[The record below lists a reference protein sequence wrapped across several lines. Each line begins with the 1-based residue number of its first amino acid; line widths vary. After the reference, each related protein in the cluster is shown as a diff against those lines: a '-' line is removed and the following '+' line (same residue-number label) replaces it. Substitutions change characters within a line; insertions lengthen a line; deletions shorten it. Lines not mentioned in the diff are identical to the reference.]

1 MGPLPPRRGGG
12 ACPSAGRSTG
22 SPLTSPRRGAP
33 SDQLLFQTPEPPDE
47 LESIS
52 GRSFVKA
59 LRAITRS
66 QPDSRAATA
75 RSFWTWERKP
85 MTGTALRVSSDL
97 SCFSSVKGSKR
108 AELRSR
114 TRRSGGVAWASSKSF
129 FGLRGKRA
137 STPSW
142 VAVSEILL
150 RNIRSSTAATTLCA
164 TLGTPPVLVGV
175 SDTFYSLTV
184 GYPNSMFEARFKRVF
199 EMGKGLR
206 RTKTALSHF
215 APFLRPR
222 KRGLFLGLVLLLLE
236 TGTSLAQPWPLALI
250 LDYVIGAEPGTST
263 LPVSVSGQVLL
274 IGIVVLL
281 VVISTASRAVTAFR
295 RYLLSKLGQET
306 VFDMRDALYR
316 KVHDLGL
323 DYHGARRTGD
333 TITRVTSDVKEV
345 RSLLVDSVVEVGS
358 SFLILIG
365 MLAVMLWMSPSLTA
379 LALVTVPFLFLAVR
393 RYRQALIE
401 RMRVV
406 RAKEGAIA
414 SVIQEAV
421 TGIRAVKIFAR
432 ERDEVDRFRKESR
445 DSLSASVDS
454 SLIEAKFS
462 ILLGLVGG
470 VGTALVVYFGTRQ
483 VLAGTL
489 SIGGLTVFV
498 SYLGLFLSPLWAL
511 SRQVNQIGKSLVS
524 GERIIE
530 LLTAEPAVKD
540 FPDARP
546 APPFVGRVTF
556 ENVHFAYGEEAGEVL
571 CGVSFAVGRG
581 GQVAPVGVRGA
592 GKTTVTIL
600 LARLYDPQEGR
611 VLVDWEDVKGYT
623 LKSLRDAI
631 TFVPQEPMLFR
642 ASVAENIAYGKP
654 GASIEEIEEAARLA

>member
-1 MGPLPPRRGGG
+1 
-12 ACPSAGRSTG
+12 
-22 SPLTSPRRGAP
+22 
-33 SDQLLFQTPEPPDE
+33 
-47 LESIS
+47 
-52 GRSFVKA
+52 
-59 LRAITRS
+59 
-66 QPDSRAATA
+66 
-75 RSFWTWERKP
+75 
-85 MTGTALRVSSDL
+85 
-97 SCFSSVKGSKR
+97 
-108 AELRSR
+108 
-114 TRRSGGVAWASSKSF
+114 
-129 FGLRGKRA
+129 
-137 STPSW
+137 
-142 VAVSEILL
+142 
-150 RNIRSSTAATTLCA
+150 
-164 TLGTPPVLVGV
+164 LVFPA
-175 SDTFYSLTV
+175 TFYSFAV
-184 GYPNSMFEARFKRVF
+184 RYPNFVLRKLLFRKRFS
-199 EMGKGLR
+199 EMGEGLR

-222 KRGLFLGLVLLLLE
+222 KRGLFLALVLLLLE

-432 ERDEVDRFRKESR
+432 ENDEIDRFRKESR

-462 ILLGLVGG
+462 VLLGIVGG

-489 SIGGLTVFV
+489 SVGGLTVFV

-524 GERIIE
+524 GERIID
-530 LLTAEPAVKD
+530 LLTAEPTVKD
-540 FPDARP
+540 SPDAGP
-546 APPFVGRVTF
+546 APVLEGRVAF
-556 ENVHFAYGEEAGEVL
+556 EDVHFSYDDEAGEVL
-571 CGVSFAVGRG
+571 RGMDFEAEAGSRVALVGVS
-581 GQVAPVGVRGA
+581 GA
-592 GKTTVTIL
+592 GKTTVTSL
-600 LARLYDPQEGR
+600 LARLYDPQGGR
-611 VLVDWEDVKGYT
+611 VLVDGEEVKRYT
-623 LKSLRDAI
+623 VKSLRDSI

-642 ASVAENIAYGKP
+642 ATVAENIAYGKP
-654 GASIEEIEEAARLA
+654 GASMEEIEDAARLAGADDFIREMPDGYETLLSERGESLSGGQRQRVSIARAMLRNTPILILDEPQAGLDAEAAEAVEENWRILTADRTTFVIAHELRLVKDVDKILVLEEGRVAEEGAHDELVSSGGLYARLYALQEGGRDPVL

>member
-1 MGPLPPRRGGG
+1 MFKK
-12 ACPSAGRSTG
+12 
-22 SPLTSPRRGAP
+22 
-33 SDQLLFQTPEPPDE
+33 LLFKKK
-47 LESIS
+47 
-52 GRSFVKA
+52 F
-59 LRAITRS
+59 
-66 QPDSRAATA
+66 
-75 RSFWTWERKP
+75 
-85 MTGTALRVSSDL
+85 SD
-97 SCFSSVKGSKR
+97 
-108 AELRSR
+108 
-114 TRRSGGVAWASSKSF
+114 
-129 FGLRGKRA
+129 
-137 STPSW
+137 
-142 VAVSEILL
+142 
-150 RNIRSSTAATTLCA
+150 
-164 TLGTPPVLVGV
+164 
-175 SDTFYSLTV
+175 
-184 GYPNSMFEARFKRVF
+184 
-199 EMGKGLR
+199 MGEGLR

-222 KRGLFLGLVLLLLE
+222 KKGLFLALVLLLLE

-250 LDYVIGAEPGTST
+250 LDYVIGAEPGIST
-263 LPVSVSGQVLL
+263 LPVSVGGQTLL

-432 ERDEVDRFRKESR
+432 ENDEIDRFRKESR

-462 ILLGLVGG
+462 VLLGIVGG

-489 SIGGLTVFV
+489 SVGGLTVFV

-524 GERIIE
+524 GERIID
-530 LLTAEPAVKD
+530 LLTAEPTVKD
-540 FPDARP
+540 SPDARP
-546 APPFVGRVTF
+546 TPALEGRIAF
-556 ENVHFAYGEEAGEVL
+556 EDVRFSYDGEAGEVL
-571 CGVSFAVGRG
+571 CGMDFEVEAGSR
-581 GQVAPVGVRGA
+581 VALVGVSGA
-592 GKTTVTIL
+592 GKTTVTSL
-600 LARLYDPQEGR
+600 LARLYDPQGGR
-611 VLVDWEDVKGYT
+611 VLVDGEDVKRYT
-623 LKSLRDAI
+623 VKSLRDSI

-642 ASVAENIAYGKP
+642 ATVAENIAYGKP
-654 GASIEEIEEAARLA
+654 GASMEEIEEAARLAGADDFMREMPEGYETLLSERGESLSGGQRQRVSIARAMLRDTPILILDEPQAGLDAEAAGAVEENWRTLTAGRTTFVIAHELRLVKDVDKILVLEDGRVAEEGNHDELASSGGLYARLYALQEGGRDPVL